1 MKPVINDDVLRDSVR
16 RELDSDPELVATH
29 ISVDAVDGAV
39 TLRGHVLTLHEKH
52 VAVRAAERVDAVR
65 AVADEIEV
73 RESSLHDR
81 PDDEIAE
88 EVAHRRWEGESPDSV
103 GVQVRHGRVI
113 LHGHVD
119 APSQREAAE
128 SAARQ
133 VAGVREVDNLIK
145 VRRPAEALGR
155 DVEQRVQEAVRDVA
169 PDLRADSLHV
179 TMEGGTARLRGR
191 VPSPEALQAAVR
203 AAETAGGVEAVA
215 CEILV
220 ARQSP
225 ESASRPAQRTG

>member
-52 VAVRAAERVDAVR
+52 VAVRAAERVEAVR
-65 AVADEIEV
+65 AVA
-73 RESSLHDR
+73 
-81 PDDEIAE
+81 DEIAE

-119 APSQREAAE
+119 SPSQREAAE

-203 AAETAGGVEAVA
+203 AAETARGVDAVA
-215 CEILV
+215 SEILV

-225 ESASRPAQRTG
+225 ESAPRPA